1 MLLLL
6 GTTLAAFVGFYL
18 LLSVVPL
25 YTERTGGGSASAGM
39 ATAALMLST
48 VVIQLRMP
56 RFIKLVGYRV
66 VFAAG
71 LLLLGLP
78 AFLYIIAPN
87 VLTVLVITLVRG
99 AGFGILT
106 VTFSALAVELAP
118 AEKRGEAIGLIGV
131 AITLPGI
138 FGNAL
143 GLWIADHVSFELV
156 FLLGGATPLLA
167 FGLAQGLRNIES
179 PHQNNEDHVAGFLSG
194 FRRPRLLRI
203 CLLFASSTVAFG
215 VVFTFLPLAASGAA
229 PFSAAIAL
237 FLVGLMNTLCRWWAG
252 RYCDR
257 HDPVRL
263 LAPALL
269 VASFG
274 MAAMSFPGWA
284 LLAGALLFGS
294 GLGLLQSTTLTMIM
308 NRVNEAEYGLGSTL
322 WNVAYD
328 TGTGLGAFGFGF
340 LIPIMGFDSVF
351 YLCST
356 LIASALLLVYADR
369 STESSAEK
377 PSN

>member
-6 GTTLAAFVGFYL
+6 CITFAAFVGFYL

-25 YTERTGGGSASAGM
+25 YTERAGGGSAGAGM

-48 VVIQLRMP
+48 VVVQLRMP
-56 RFIKLVGYRV
+56 QLIRLAGYRV
-66 VFAAG
+66 VLVAG

-78 AFLYIIAPN
+78 ALMYIIAPN
-87 VLTVLVITLVRG
+87 VVTVLVITLVRG

-106 VTFSALAVELAP
+106 VTFFALVVELAP
-118 AEKRGEAIGLIGV
+118 SERRGEAIGLLGV

-143 GLWIADHVSFELV
+143 GLWIADQVGFGLV
-156 FLLGGATPLLA
+156 FLLGGSIPLLA
-167 FGLAQGLRNIES
+167 FGLAQGLRNVES
-179 PHQNNEDHVAGFLSG
+179 PHQNEENSVAGFLSG
-194 FRRPRLLRI
+194 FSRPRLLRI

-215 VVFTFLPLAASGAA
+215 VVFTFLPLAASRTA

-237 FLVGLMNTLCRWWAG
+237 LLVGLMNTLCRWWAG

-257 HDPVRL
+257 HAPIHL
-263 LAPALL
+263 LSPALL
-269 VASFG
+269 IAAFG
-274 MAAMSFPGWA
+274 MAALSYPGWV
-284 LLAGALLFGS
+284 LLAGAVLFGS

-308 NRVNEAEYGLGSTL
+308 NRVDKAEYGLGSTL

-328 TGTGLGAFGFGF
+328 TGIGLGAFGLGL
-340 LIPIMGFDSVF
+340 LIPVMGFDVVF
-351 YLCST
+351 YLCSA
-356 LIASALLLVYADR
+356 LLASALLLVYADR
-369 STESSAEK
+369 STERSA
-377 PSN
+377 